1 MKKSVTATV
10 LACALVVGGVGLTP
24 AGASES
30 GADICYSVSI
40 DKSSIVAADTRTEM
54 IGFKWKIPCRLIR
67 YDLSESKGGSMTRA
81 TSRIEWDIPSGKIM
95 KADTAYSL
103 EADEVVT
110 INCTYSPRTADLDF
124 GFITPDNTFHFTSGS
139 EGSIKTNI
147 QIEDTGK
154 YYFAVRNNTKN
165 SVEVLGYVYY

>member
-54 IGFKWKIPCRLIR
+54 IGFKELSTQAVDPAV
-67 YDLSESKGGSMTRA
+67 LSESKGGSMTRA

-147 QIEDTGK
+147 QI
-154 YYFAVRNNTKN
+154 
-165 SVEVLGYVYY
+165 

>member
-54 IGFKWKIPCRLIR
+54 IGFKELSTQAVDPAV
-67 YDLSESKGGSMTRA
+67 LSESKL
-81 TSRIEWDIPSGKIM
+81 
-95 KADTAYSL
+95 SL
-103 EADEVVT
+103 
-110 INCTYSPRTADLDF
+110 IH
-124 GFITPDNTFHFTSGS
+124 I
-139 EGSIKTNI
+139 
-147 QIEDTGK
+147 
-154 YYFAVRNNTKN
+154 
-165 SVEVLGYVYY
+165 

>member
-24 AGASES
+24 AGAAES
-30 GADICYSVSI
+30 SADVCYSVSI

-54 IGFKWKIPCRLIR
+54 IGFKELSTQAVDPAV
-67 YDLSESKGGSMTRA
+67 LSESKGGSMTRA

-110 INCTYSPRTADLDF
+110 INC
-124 GFITPDNTFHFTSGS
+124 
-139 EGSIKTNI
+139 
-147 QIEDTGK
+147 
-154 YYFAVRNNTKN
+154 
-165 SVEVLGYVYY
+165 VLPQDRP

>member
-24 AGASES
+24 AGAAES
-30 GADICYSVSI
+30 SADVCYSVSI

-54 IGFKWKIPCRLIR
+54 IGFKELSTQAVDPAV
-67 YDLSESKGGSMTRA
+67 LSESKGGSMTRA
-81 TSRIEWDIPSGKIM
+81 TSRIEWDIP
-95 KADTAYSL
+95 

>member
-54 IGFKWKIPCRLIR
+54 IGFKELSTQAVDPAVLSDRVLPGGGR
-67 YDLSESKGGSMTRA
+67 GGYDKLHVLPQD
-81 TSRIEWDIPSGKIM
+81 SRP
-95 KADTAYSL
+95 
-103 EADEVVT
+103 
-110 INCTYSPRTADLDF
+110 
-124 GFITPDNTFHFTSGS
+124 
-139 EGSIKTNI
+139 
-147 QIEDTGK
+147 
-154 YYFAVRNNTKN
+154 
-165 SVEVLGYVYY
+165 

>member
-54 IGFKWKIPCRLIR
+54 IGFKELSTQAVDPAV
-67 YDLSESKGGSMTRA
+67 LSESKGVGYPFREDYEGRYRVLPGGGRGGYDKLHVLPQD
-81 TSRIEWDIPSGKIM
+81 SRP
-95 KADTAYSL
+95 
-103 EADEVVT
+103 
-110 INCTYSPRTADLDF
+110 
-124 GFITPDNTFHFTSGS
+124 
-139 EGSIKTNI
+139 
-147 QIEDTGK
+147 
-154 YYFAVRNNTKN
+154 
-165 SVEVLGYVYY
+165 